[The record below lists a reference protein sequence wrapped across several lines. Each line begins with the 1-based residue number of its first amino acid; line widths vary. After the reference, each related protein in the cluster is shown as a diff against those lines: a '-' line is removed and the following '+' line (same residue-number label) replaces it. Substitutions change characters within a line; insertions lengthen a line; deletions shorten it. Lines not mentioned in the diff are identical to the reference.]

1 MEFLGGVPGIARA
14 IRSLA
19 REVSHVNQDFGLVPH
34 VAPTLSCAC
43 PSSTASVLQL
53 QVPQQLVRQ
62 LHPAPCC
69 VVFNGPTCTHVD
81 VLVLGRSERVSRRQ
95 REQPPTPLHPDFAGA
110 RCFLHRLTQPVLAP
124 RAVDHHRCSCGKV
137 SAQIHCRVQQM
148 RLESW
153 ASNGASRI
161 PCSAAVATSS
171 PLTSHPSSWSNA
183 LSVPKLAADQASW
196 PTSRQGCVGCHPPNS
211 CSPWELNLGKHANLL
226 LHLKPTLPLM
236 EL

>member
-1 MEFLGGVPGIARA
+1 MEFLGGAPGIALA

-19 REVSHVNQDFGLVPH
+19 REVSQLNQDFGLVSH

-53 QVPQQLVRQ
+53 QVSQQLARQ

-69 VVFNGPTCTHVD
+69 VVFSRPTCTHVD
-81 VLVLGRSERVSRRQ
+81 VLVPGRSDGVSRKQ

-110 RCFLHRLTQPVLAP
+110 RCFLHRLTQPVLAR
-124 RAVDHHRCSCGKV
+124 RAVIITAALVENSARRSNAEFSKCGSNRGRQWSV
-137 SAQIHCRVQQM
+137 A
-148 RLESW
+148 LSW
-153 ASNGASRI
+153 IQLLSR
-161 PCSAAVATSS
+161 P
-171 PLTSHPSSWSNA
+171 SNA

-196 PTSRQGCVGCHPPNS
+196 PTSRQGYVGCHPPNS

-226 LHLKPTLPLM
+226 LHLKPTLPVI